1 MEKGNWVSDGV
12 RRGTR
17 KGIRSGKAG
26 QERAG
31 RGEGGG
37 ISGTSE
43 RPGTREAPGNLW
55 GHL

>member
-37 ISGTSE
+37 ISGTSK

-55 GHL
+55 R